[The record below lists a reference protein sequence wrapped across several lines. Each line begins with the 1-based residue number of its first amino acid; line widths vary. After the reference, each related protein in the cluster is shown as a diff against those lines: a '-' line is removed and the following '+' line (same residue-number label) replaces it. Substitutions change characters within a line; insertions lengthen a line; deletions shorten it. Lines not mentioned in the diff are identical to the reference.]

1 MILLLGPQYGSD
13 VSRMAINKMRKM
25 VGYDFH
31 YMRKKYR
38 VLACRALFARGGGF
52 LQQHVEATGPGWYS
66 VEKQVRKESSR
77 ASMTRSEKKSML
89 LRYSF
94 LEANKKY
101 QAAE

>member
-52 LQQHVEATGPGWYS
+52 C
-66 VEKQVRKESSR
+66 SSMWR
-77 ASMTRSEKKSML
+77 RQDLDGTQSRSK
-89 LRYSF
+89 
-94 LEANKKY
+94 
-101 QAAE
+101 